1 MVEVVTLHD
10 TVAALECV
18 PLVSTAR
25 VFRAMRP
32 IRLGDASPG
41 GRCRLDSLARYLQDI
56 AKDDG
61 QDTGVVGND
70 LHGWVV
76 RRTLIDVYAFPT
88 YLQRLSL
95 ATWVAGL
102 GSHWAERRTQMTDES
117 GRVLVDASAIWVHI
131 DMKTM
136 RPRAL
141 TPTLREVWGP
151 STGGRE
157 VGARQ
162 VVKPSIVRASDAS
175 HTTSAWVTRFSDFD
189 ALEHMNNAAY
199 WEIMEEQLLTS
210 RHLRENVRFLVEHHD
225 GITPGA
231 KVNVHRFDVS
241 PHEVTLLVEADGAV
255 QAGMWFGTR

>member
-1 MVEVVTLHD
+1 MVEVVTLYD
-10 TVAALECV
+10 KVAALECV
-18 PLVSTAR
+18 PAPVAGRL
-25 VFRAMRP
+25 FRATRP
-32 IRLGDASPG
+32 VRLGDASPG

-76 RRTLIDVYAFPT
+76 RRTLIDVHAFPT

-102 GSHWAERRTQMTDES
+102 GSHWAERRTQMVDES
-117 GRVLVDASAIWVHI
+117 GCVLVDASALWVHI

-136 RPRAL
+136 RPKEL
-141 TPTLREVWGP
+141 TPTLHQVWGT
-151 STGGRE
+151 STGGRV
-157 VGARQ
+157 VGARH
-162 VVKPSIVRASDAS
+162 VVKPSVVRASGAS
-175 HTTSAWVTRFSDFD
+175 HSTSQWVTRFSDFD

-199 WEIMEEQLLTS
+199 WEIMEEQLLAS
-210 RHLRENVRFLVEHHD
+210 RHLRENVRFVVEHHD

-231 KVNVHRFDVS
+231 RVDVHRFEMS
-241 PHEVTLLVEADGAV
+241 PQEVVLLVEADATV
-255 QAGMWFGTR
+255 QAGMWFGAR

>member
-1 MVEVVTLHD
+1 MVDVMTVRDKVT
-10 TVAALECV
+10 ALECV
-18 PLVSTAR
+18 PLPSSGR
-25 VFRAMRP
+25 VFRAIRP
-32 IRLGDASPG
+32 VRLGDASPG

-61 QDTGVVGND
+61 QDTGVTGND

-76 RRTLIDVYAFPT
+76 RRTLIDVHAFPT

-102 GSHWAERRTQMTDES
+102 GSHWAERRTQMSDES

-136 RPRAL
+136 RPKAL
-141 TPTLREVWGP
+141 TSTLSEVWGS

-162 VVKPSIVRASDAS
+162 VVKPSVVRASGA
-175 HTTSAWVTRFSDFD
+175 TRTSSNWVTRFSDFD
-189 ALEHMNNAAY
+189 ALEQIRCNALQVLGDYLVRVATRNDH
-199 WEIMEEQLLTS
+199 LLKVFV
-210 RHLRENVRFLVEHHD
+210 ENVSNNFDEQVWLAVKQYRGVALLHFL
-225 GITPGA
+225 
-231 KVNVHRFDVS
+231 FDVS
-241 PHEVTLLVEADGAV
+241 PLLL
-255 QAGMWFGTR
+255 